1 MAGFIKKIS
10 KTAGHL
16 PGELIHI
23 GENTGKKVKVS
34 VMDYDPDAF
43 REKTD
48 INIDEALSFKDNNS
62 ITWINVDGLHE
73 LGIIEKIGNKFG
85 LHSLT
90 LEDIVNTG
98 QRPKFEDFESY
109 IFIVLKM
116 VMFDDK
122 NKEITAEQVSFI
134 LGEDFVVSFQEK
146 EGDVFD
152 PIRERIRKAK
162 GRVRKMKAD
171 YLAYSLIDAVID
183 NYFSI
188 LEKLDDKIEIIEET
202 LISNPEPNTLGD
214 IYKLKRDIIFL
225 KKSIWPLR
233 EAVNSLERAES
244 DIISENMGVFFRD
257 IYDHTIQAIDTVETF
272 RDMVSGMLDIY
283 LSSISNRMNEIMKV
297 LTIFAAIFIPLTFIA
312 GIYGMNF
319 EFIPELKWK
328 WGYFM
333 ALSIMFLL
341 GTGMLFYF
349 RKKKWI

>member
-319 EFIPELKWK
+319 EFMPELKWK

>member
-233 EAVNSLERAES
+233 EAVNSLERTES